1 MQLYIFNLNFEFL
14 GIVEEINDIE
24 WIRDYYRGGDFTL
37 NAKVNPMNIDLL
49 KKDRIII
56 KDRDFNEPMIIEYRQ
71 LSENDDGDEEL
82 LVTGQ
87 SLSTRILNSRVS
99 IGRQIE
105 RGTVDKVMENILL
118 TQSNYSKDTN
128 RHFPN
133 LVVDRFIKP
142 EFTEQI
148 EHNTMYKT
156 LYEDF
161 EELCMANQCGYKVIF
176 KPEAKQFLFKVYK
189 GLDVSDSVLFSI
201 DFDNLKDQTYI
212 DSNDN
217 YRNVAIVA
225 GQGEELDR
233 DLVVVNNEEYSGF
246 DRREVFIDARDIEQ
260 DTKKGTDKD
269 GNEIDIPI
277 HNGEKATK
285 LLTNRGNEK
294 LAELAPVNSFD
305 AKLVENN
312 YKYKEDF
319 DLGYLVTVRNKNWDI
334 EFKQRITRIVESY
347 SQYGRDISVTFGQEL
362 PTIQEKLRQRIK
374 RG

>member
-1 MQLYIFNLNFEFL
+1 MQLHIFSLDFEFL

-37 NAKVNPMNIDLL
+37 NAKVNEMNISLL
-49 KKDRIII
+49 KKDRIVI
-56 KDRDFNEPMIIEYRQ
+56 KDMDFTEPMIIEYRQ
-71 LSENDDGDEEL
+71 LQENDDGDEDL
-82 LVTGQ
+82 MVTGQ
-87 SLSTRILNSRVS
+87 SLSTRILNSRIS

-105 RGTVDKVMENILL
+105 KGTADKVMENLLL
-118 TQSNYSKDTN
+118 TQSNYSKDAN

-133 LVVDRFIKP
+133 LIVDRLVKP
-142 EFTEQI
+142 EFTEKI

-161 EELCMANQCGYKVIF
+161 EEICMANQCGHKVSYRY
-176 KPEAKQFLFKVYK
+176 EAKQFYFKVYK

-217 YRNVAIVA
+217 YKNVAIVA

-233 DLVVVNNEEYSGF
+233 DLVIVNDEDYSGF

-260 DTKKGTDKD
+260 DTKKVTDSEGQED
-269 GNEIDIPI
+269 DVPI
-277 HNGEKATK
+277 KNGVEAVK
-285 LLTNRGNEK
+285 LLTTRGHEK
-294 LAELAPVNSFD
+294 LSELVPVNSFD
-305 AKLVENN
+305 AKLIENN

-319 DLGYLVTVRNKNWDI
+319 DLGYLVTVRNRNWDV

-347 SQYGRDISVTFGQEL
+347 SEYGRDISVTFGQEL

>member
-1 MQLYIFNLNFEFL
+1 MQLHIFSLDFEFL

-37 NAKVNPMNIDLL
+37 NAKVNEMNISLL

-56 KDRDFNEPMIIEYRQ
+56 KDRDFTEPMIIEYRQ
-71 LSENDDGDEEL
+71 LEENDDGDEDL
-82 LVTGQ
+82 MVTGQ
-87 SLSTRILNSRVS
+87 SLATRILNSRIS
-99 IGRQIE
+99 LGRQIE
-105 RGTVDKVMENILL
+105 RGTADKVMENLLL
-118 TQSNYSKDTN
+118 TQSNYSPDTN

-133 LVVDRFIKP
+133 LVVDRFVKP

-161 EELCMANQCGYKVIF
+161 EEICMANQCGYKVSYRY
-176 KPEAKQFLFKVYK
+176 ESKQFYFKVYK

-217 YRNVAIVA
+217 YKNVAIVA

-233 DLVVVNNEEYSGF
+233 DLVIVNDKDYAGF
-246 DRREVFIDARDIEQ
+246 DRREVYIDARDIEQ
-260 DTKKGTDKD
+260 DTKKVTDSE
-269 GNEIDIPI
+269 GLEIDIPI
-277 HNGEKATK
+277 KNGENAVK
-285 LLTNRGNEK
+285 LLTTRGQEK
-294 LAELAPVNSFD
+294 LAELVPVNSFD

-319 DLGYLVTVRNKNWDI
+319 DLGYLVTVRNKNWDV

-347 SQYGRDISVTFGQEL
+347 SEYGRDISVTFGQEL

>member
-1 MQLYIFNLNFEFL
+1 MQLHIFNLDFEFL

-37 NAKVNPMNIDLL
+37 NAKMNEMNISLL

-56 KDRDFNEPMIIEYRQ
+56 KDRDFSEPMIIEYRQ
-71 LSENDDGDEEL
+71 LQENDDGDEDL
-82 LVTGQ
+82 MVTGQ
-87 SLSTRILNSRVS
+87 SLSTRILNSRIS
-99 IGRQIE
+99 LGRQIE
-105 RGTVDKVMENILL
+105 KGTADKVMENLLL

-133 LVVDRFIKP
+133 LVVDRFEKP
-142 EFTEQI
+142 EFTEKI

-161 EELCMANQCGYKVIF
+161 EEICMANQCGYKVSYRHD
-176 KPEAKQFLFKVYK
+176 AKQFLFRVYK
-189 GLDVSDSVLFSI
+189 GLDVSDNILFSI
-201 DFDNLKDQTYI
+201 DFDNLKNQTYI
-212 DSNDN
+212 ESNDN
-217 YRNVAIVA
+217 YKNVAIVC

-233 DLVVVNNEEYSGF
+233 DLVIVNDKDYSGF
-246 DRREVFIDARDIEQ
+246 DRREVYIDARDIEQ

-269 GNEIDIPI
+269 GYEIDIPI
-277 HNGEKATK
+277 KNGPNAIK
-285 LLTNRGNEK
+285 LLTTRGQEK
-294 LAELAPVNSFD
+294 LAELSPIHSFD
-305 AKLVENN
+305 AELSENN

-319 DLGYLVTVRNKNWDI
+319 DLGYLVTVRNKNWDV

-347 SQYGRDISVTFGQEL
+347 SEYGRTIKVTFGEEL
-362 PTIQEKLRQRIK
+362 PTVYDKLRQRIK

>member
-1 MQLYIFNLNFEFL
+1 MQLYIFSLDFEFL

-37 NAKVNPMNIDLL
+37 NAKVNQMNIELL
-49 KKDRIII
+49 KKDRIVI
-56 KDRDFNEPMIIEYRQ
+56 KDRDFSEPMIIEYRQ
-71 LSENDDGDEEL
+71 LDENDDGDEGL
-82 LVTGQ
+82 MVTGQ
-87 SLSTRILNSRVS
+87 SLATRILNSRVS

-105 RGTVDKVMENILL
+105 KGTADKVMENILL
-118 TQSNYSKDTN
+118 TQSNYSSNVN
-128 RHFPN
+128 RHFPS
-133 LVVDRFIKP
+133 LVVDRFEKP
-142 EFTEQI
+142 EFTDII

-161 EELCMANQCGYKVIF
+161 EEICMANQCGYKVSYRH
-176 KPEAKQFLFKVYK
+176 EAKQFFFKVYK

-201 DFDNLKDQTYI
+201 DFDNLKNQTYI

-217 YRNVAIVA
+217 YKNVAIVA
-225 GQGEELDR
+225 GQGEELNR
-233 DLVVVNNEEYSGF
+233 DLTIVNNDKYSGF

-260 DTKKGTDKD
+260 DTKPGTDD
-269 GNEIDIPI
+269 NGYEVDIPI
-277 HNGEKATK
+277 HNGANAIK

-294 LAELAPVNSFD
+294 LAELCPVNSFD
-305 AKLVENN
+305 AQLVENN

-319 DLGYLVTVRNKNWDI
+319 DLGYLVTVRNKNWDV

-347 SQYGRDISVTFGQEL
+347 SEYGKDIKVTFGQEL
-362 PTIQEKLRQRIK
+362 PTVQEKLRQRIK